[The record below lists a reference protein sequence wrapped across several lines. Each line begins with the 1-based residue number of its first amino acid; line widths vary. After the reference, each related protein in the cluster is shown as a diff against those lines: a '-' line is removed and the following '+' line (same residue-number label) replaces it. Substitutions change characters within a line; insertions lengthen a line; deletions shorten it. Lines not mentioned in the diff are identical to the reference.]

1 MIGWF
6 DSEAKVPNQLGAIPT
21 HPLHV
26 DLLCTSHLCREG
38 IPWAAVRGRDHH
50 VCLRA
55 SLHDGEVWSSPW
67 QVHGMLHDVPRLL
80 GRKLQ
85 EGKCSVSESL
95 LLERFCIIICFSSVW
110 FCHAGVTAYLTAGTS
125 VCRWITYIFVGR
137 SRHPMFGKE
146 MWCQRMWTLPLPRS
160 RPSVPF
166 SSWTGAQLAS
176 SAVSTTSHQQ
186 WSPVVTWPRSCVR
199 AAWSPTPRLS
209 RRSSLAL
216 ITSSTS
222 CSLAML
228 LNFEGHPWSY
238 WFASYVA

>member
-50 VCLRA
+50 VRLRA
-55 SLHDGEVWSSPW
+55 SLHDGQVWSSPW
-67 QVHGMLHDVPRLL
+67 QVHGLLHDVPRLL
-80 GRKLQ
+80 GRNYWREHVRSQKVYCWTAGEILYDN
-85 EGKCSVSESL
+85 
-95 LLERFCIIICFSSVW
+95 FSSVG
-110 FCHAGVTAYLTAGTS
+110 FCHARGGCLFHRRHPCMY
-125 VCRWITYIFVGR
+125 RQIMYIFVGR
-137 SRHPMFGKE
+137 NRHPVFGKE
-146 MWCQRMWTLPLPRS
+146 MWCQRMWTLPWPQS

-166 SSWTGAQLAS
+166 SLWTGAQLAS
-176 SAVSTTSHQQ
+176 SAGSTTSRQ
-186 WSPVVTWPRSCVR
+186 PLCPAVTWPRSCAR

-209 RRSSLAL
+209 RRSFLAS

-222 CSLAML
+222 CSLAMH
-228 LNFEGHPWSY
+228 FEGHPWSY